1 MGNQPAYDLYR
12 RLGFRL
18 RKPFAAHAWVRPPAR
33 IVIEQG
39 GCDGAPPGTPAR
51 ASEVNSAARAAAA
64 DLALVLA
71 LAVPGEPGLLV
82 VPPEATGAPVEL
94 GWVGETVSDLLPR
107 ALTLAGVPAVA
118 REDRL
123 RAQLALEIP
132 RVPLTRASAIRI
144 AEAAGASR
152 VITGTYAHDA
162 RGLTLSLRLLDVE
175 RGSLSA
181 PFVVAAPLTSLAD
194 LVHTAAWDIALA
206 NPGRPA
212 LEREEFFARRLT
224 VPQEALEAY
233 GRALVTRDPGVQRK
247 ALERALALAPGFQEA
262 RLALGRQRVEAR
274 EFGSAVDTLN
284 QVPESAAVYR
294 PARFLMGV
302 ALLEVGRYREAAGVY
317 AALVLA
323 EATPAALNN
332 HGLALLRTGRGANDA
347 AAPEVRASQVLRKA
361 LEADPE
367 SVDLAFNLGWA
378 LLMEGDAAAS
388 EAQLQAVL
396 KREPLDG
403 HARVLRSWA
412 LRQLGREADAQQE
425 WKGVLALAPSYEK
438 LASPDFAR
446 RFERIVP
453 AELPVAR
460 QGRTAAEV
468 LAGLIGRAE
477 RLAAEGDAA
486 GAVRELTRAAY
497 LDPYLPRIHVLLARS
512 HRTRGERDKAL
523 SELQMAIWSQD
534 DADVRMEMAELLKE
548 MGRPAEARAEA
559 ERALK
564 LDPRHEGARRLLGAD
579 GHH

>member
-1 MGNQPAYDLYR
+1 
-12 RLGFRL
+12 
-18 RKPFAAHAWVRPPAR
+18 
-33 IVIEQG
+33 
-39 GCDGAPPGTPAR
+39 
-51 ASEVNSAARAAAA
+51 VNSAARAAVA
-64 DLALVLA
+64 DLSFVLA
-71 LAVPGEPGLLV
+71 LAASEPGLLV
-82 VPPEATGAPVEL
+82 APPEGTGAPVEL
-94 GWVGETVSDLLPR
+94 AWVGETVSDLLPR

-152 VITGTYAHDA
+152 VITGTYTHDA

-181 PFVVAAPLTSLAD
+181 PFVVAAPLASLAD
-194 LVHTAAWDIALA
+194 LVHTAAWDMALA

-212 LEREEFFARRLT
+212 LTREEFFARRLS
-224 VPQEALEAY
+224 VPHEALEAY
-233 GRALVTRDPGVQRK
+233 GRALVTRDPAAQHK

-262 RLALGRQRVEAR
+262 RLALGRQQAEAR
-274 EFGSAVDTLN
+274 EFGRAVDTLN
-284 QVPESAAVYR
+284 AVPEGASVHR
-294 PARFLMGV
+294 PARFLLGV
-302 ALLEVGRYREAAGVY
+302 VLLELGRYREAAGVY
-317 AALVLA
+317 AALVQSNP
-323 EATPAALNN
+323 TPAALNN
-332 HGLALLRTGRGANDA
+332 HALALLRGGRSASDA
-347 AAPEVRASQVLRKA
+347 AAVPEVRASQVLRKA

-367 SVDLAFNLGWA
+367 SVDLTFNLGWA

-396 KREPLDG
+396 RREPLDG

-412 LRQLGREADAQQE
+412 LRQLGREAEAQQE

-453 AELPVAR
+453 AELAVAR

-477 RLAAEGDAA
+477 RLAAEGDTA
-486 GAVRELTRAAY
+486 GALRELTRAAY
-497 LDPYLPRIHVLLARS
+497 LDPYSSRIHVLLARA

-523 SELQMAIWSQD
+523 SELQMAVWSQE
-534 DADVRMEMAELLKE
+534 DADVRAEMAELLKE
-548 MGRPAEARAEA
+548 MGRPGEARAEA
-559 ERALK
+559 EKALK

-579 GHH
+579 APP